1 MLYPKKDMTLTLER
15 PDSKE
20 AALRAKAQE
29 QGVSAEQYVQQIL
42 DRDLEQSTPSTV
54 SSDPFWQTFTRQ
66 MRSLPDEV
74 FDRLPPDGAAEH
86 DHYLY
91 GSPKKNSR
99 AASSLTRFTG

>member
-1 MLYPKKDMTLTLER
+1 MLYPKKDMTLTLEL

-54 SSDPFWQTFTRQ
+54 SSEPFWQTFTRQ
-66 MRSLPDEV
+66 MRSLPEV

-91 GSPKKNSR
+91 GSPKKNS
-99 AASSLTRFTG
+99 